1 MPSQDRI
8 ERMRAFIIQCVFYSI
23 LLVLIFAVFKFLF
36 PLLSPFVTAF
46 IIAFLLKPVIHYI
59 SEHTSMKRRT
69 AAILSLCA
77 FYILF
82 ITLII
87 VVGTRIILLLREAFY
102 ALPQTYSTLIEPAL
116 NKVQFMIVDIV
127 ENLNPDALS
136 IVNEISMHLNTA
148 LSGLVSTLSS
158 EVVGGLGSLAAGIP
172 TSLVNL
178 IITIVASFFLVV
190 DYYKVTSFI
199 AKCLPPRGKELLF
212 EVKNSVVT
220 VLFQFG
226 RAYALLM
233 LLTFVELFIGLLLLR
248 VPYAFL
254 LALLIAVVD
263 ILPVLGTGTIVIPWG
278 CICLIMG
285 NFPLGIGLLIL
296 YAIITVVRQSLEPR
310 IVGHQIGLHPLVTLI
325 SMFVGVSLF
334 GFLGLFGLP
343 IAVTVFVQLRRAEK
357 ECHQQAES
365 HKES

>member
-1 MPSQDRI
+1 M
-8 ERMRAFIIQCVFYSI
+8 V
-23 LLVLIFAVFKFLF
+23 
-36 PLLSPFVTAF
+36 
-46 IIAFLLKPVIHYI
+46 
-59 SEHTSMKRRT
+59 
-69 AAILSLCA
+69 
-77 FYILF
+77 
-82 ITLII
+82 
-87 VVGTRIILLLREAFY
+87 LLLQGVFHS
-102 ALPQTYSTLIEPAL
+102 LPQTYASLIEPAL
-116 NKVQFMIVDIV
+116 NKIQFIIVDVV

-136 IVNEISMHLNTA
+136 IVNEVSMHLNTA
-148 LSGLVSTLSS
+148 LSGLVSSLSS
-158 EVVGGLGSLAAGIP
+158 KVVGGLGSMAAGIP

-178 IITIVASFFLVV
+178 IITIVASFFFVV
-190 DYYKVTSFI
+190 DYYKVTGFI
-199 AKCLPPRGKELLF
+199 AKLLPARGKELLF
-212 EVKNSVVT
+212 EVKSSVVT

-233 LLTFVELFIGLLLLR
+233 GLTFVELFVGLLLLR

-278 CICLIMG
+278 IITLILG

-310 IVGHQIGLHPLVTLI
+310 VVGHQIGLHPLITLI

-343 IAVTVFVQLRRAEK
+343 IAVTVFVQIKRAEK
-357 ECHQQAES
+357 ENQEHLSE
-365 HKES
+365 KE

>member
-1 MPSQDRI
+1 
-8 ERMRAFIIQCVFYSI
+8 
-23 LLVLIFAVFKFLF
+23 
-36 PLLSPFVTAF
+36 
-46 IIAFLLKPVIHYI
+46 
-59 SEHTSMKRRT
+59 
-69 AAILSLCA
+69 
-77 FYILF
+77 
-82 ITLII
+82 
-87 VVGTRIILLLREAFY
+87 
-102 ALPQTYSTLIEPAL
+102 
-116 NKVQFMIVDIV
+116 MIVDVV

-136 IVNEISMHLNTA
+136 IVNEVSMHLNTA
-148 LSGLVSTLSS
+148 LSGLVSSLSS
-158 EVVGGLGSLAAGIP
+158 KVVGGLGSMAAGIP

-178 IITIVASFFLVV
+178 IITIVASFFFVV
-190 DYYKVTSFI
+190 DYYKVTGFI
-199 AKCLPPRGKELLF
+199 AKLLPPRGKELLF
-212 EVKNSVVT
+212 EVKSSVVT

-233 LLTFVELFIGLLLLR
+233 GLTFVELFVGLLLLR

-278 CICLIMG
+278 IITLILG

-310 IVGHQIGLHPLVTLI
+310 VVGHQIGLHPLITLI

-343 IAVTVFVQLRRAEK
+343 IAVTVFVQIKRAEK
-357 ECHQQAES
+357 ENQEHLSE
-365 HKES
+365 KE

>member
-172 TSLVNL
+172 TSLV
-178 IITIVASFFLVV
+178 

-285 NFPLGIGLLIL
+285 DFPLGIGLLIL

-365 HKES
+365 RKES

>member
-1 MPSQDRI
+1 MQSKDRI
-8 ERMRAFIIQCVFYSI
+8 EKMRAFIIQFAFYCI
-23 LLVLIFAVFKFLF
+23 LLLLIFVTLKYLF

-46 IIAFLLKPVIHYI
+46 VIAFLLKPVIHYI
-59 SEHTSMKRRT
+59 HKHTGLKRRT

-82 ITLII
+82 LTLLI
-87 VVGTRIILLLREAFY
+87 VVGTRLVLLLQGVFHS
-102 ALPQTYSTLIEPAL
+102 LPQTYASLIEPAL
-116 NKVQFMIVDIV
+116 NKIQFIIVDVV

-136 IVNEISMHLNTA
+136 IVNEVSMHLNTA
-148 LSGLVSTLSS
+148 LSGLVSSLSS
-158 EVVGGLGSLAAGIP
+158 KVVGELGSMAAGIP

-178 IITIVASFFLVV
+178 IITIVASFFFVV
-190 DYYKVTSFI
+190 DYYKVTGFI
-199 AKCLPPRGKELLF
+199 AKLLPPRGKELLF
-212 EVKNSVVT
+212 EVKSSVVT

-233 LLTFVELFIGLLLLR
+233 GLTFVELFVGLLLLR

-278 CICLIMG
+278 IITLILG

-310 IVGHQIGLHPLVTLI
+310 VVGHQIGLHPLITLI

-343 IAVTVFVQLRRAEK
+343 IAVTVFVQIKRAEK
-357 ECHQQAES
+357 ENQEHLSE
-365 HKES
+365 KE